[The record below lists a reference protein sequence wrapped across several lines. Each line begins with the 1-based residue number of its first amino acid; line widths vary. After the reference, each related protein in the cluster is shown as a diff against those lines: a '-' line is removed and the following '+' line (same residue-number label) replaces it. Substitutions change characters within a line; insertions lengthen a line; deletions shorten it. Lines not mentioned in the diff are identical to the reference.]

1 MNKFLFLLFFLSIVS
16 SQSLIAGNKVPQ
28 LGKDPINKVISAMTL
43 EEKAQLLVG
52 RGQNNISNKDYIVS
66 GAAGMTISIPRLGI
80 PSTVESDGPAGL
92 RIDPRRKEDSKTYY
106 CTGFPIAT
114 LLSSTWNTDV
124 VEEVGAAMGNEV
136 LEYGCDVL
144 LAPGMNIHRNPLC
157 GRNFEYY
164 SEDPLLTGKIAAA
177 MVNGVQSQGVGT
189 SIKHF
194 AANNQET
201 FRMQNSSNI
210 SQRALRE
217 LYLKGFEIAVKES
230 HPWTIMSSYNKINGA
245 YTQEDYSL
253 LTSLLREDWG
263 YKGIV
268 MTDWT
273 GLRNTKAQ
281 VHAGNDLMMPGKS
294 DQVKEIIL
302 AVKSGKLSISDVD
315 RNVKRM
321 LEFIMKTPRFK
332 KYNYTNKPDLKAHA
346 FITRKSADEGIIL
359 LKNDDNTLPLKTESG
374 DIALFGVGSYNFL
387 AGGTG
392 SGDVNKAYVIN
403 MYQGLKNAG
412 FELQPKLNSFYEK
425 YIEAE
430 NVQIKEL
437 NGKKAWW
444 QVFMPEEA
452 KIIPEYIKNRA
463 KDSEVAVI
471 TFFRSSGE
479 GHDRHKTEGDFLLT
493 KKERDILENVTK
505 SFHAVNKKVIVV
517 LNIGGVIET
526 ASWKNIPDAII
537 LAWQPGQEGGNS
549 VADIIKGNV
558 NPSGKL
564 TMTFPVRYSDV
575 PSSKNFP
582 SDYQGEKFNTD
593 KKDIGYTD
601 YDEGLW
607 IGYRYFNTFDKSV
620 SYPFGY
626 GLSYTTFDYAA
637 GAKIK
642 KSGKSYTVA
651 VKITNTGK
659 VAGKEVA
666 ELYISAPKGK
676 LEKPA
681 MELKAFTKT
690 KLLQPGESE
699 IVTMTF
705 NLHDLASFDE
715 SINSWIT
722 DNGKYKVSIGSSV
735 QDVRQTIFF
744 DVKNVYKEKMKA
756 KI

>member
-1 MNKFLFLLFFLSIVS
+1 MNKFFVILFFLSIVS
-16 SQSLIAGNKVPQ
+16 GSSIIAGNKIPQ

-52 RGQNNISNKDYIVS
+52 LGQSKITNTDYIVS

-80 PSTVESDGPAGL
+80 PSTVEADGPAGL
-92 RIDPRRKEDSKTYY
+92 RIDPRRADDSKTYY

-114 LLSSTWNTDV
+114 LLSSTWNTDLV
-124 VEEVGAAMGNEV
+124 KEVGAAMGNEV

-201 FRMQNSSNI
+201 FRTQNSSNI

-230 HPWTIMSSYNKINGA
+230 HPWTIMSSYNKINGV

-273 GLRNTKAQ
+273 DLRNTISQ

-294 DQVKEIIL
+294 DQVKEIVL
-302 AVKSGKLSISDVD
+302 AVKSGELSISDVD

-321 LEFIMKTPRFK
+321 LEFIIKTPRFK
-332 KYNYTNKPDLKAHA
+332 KYNYTNDPDFKSHA
-346 FITRKSADEGIIL
+346 SITRKSADEGIIL

-374 DIALFGVGSYNFL
+374 KIALFGVGSYNFL

-392 SGDVNKAYVIN
+392 SGNVHKAYVIN
-403 MYQGLKNAG
+403 LAQGLKNAG

-430 NVQIKEL
+430 DVQIKEL
-437 NGKKAWW
+437 NGKSAWW

-452 KIIPEYIKNRA
+452 KIIPEYIENRA

-471 TFFRSSGE
+471 TFSRSSGE
-479 GHDRHKTEGDFLLT
+479 GFDRHKTEGDFLLT
-493 KKERDILENVTK
+493 KNERNILENVTK
-505 SFHAVNKKVIVV
+505 SFHAVNKKVVVV

-526 ASWKNIPDAII
+526 ASWKNLPDAII

-564 TMTFPVRYSDV
+564 TMTFPVSYSDV

-637 GAKIK
+637 AKIK
-642 KSGKSYTVA
+642 KSGKSYTVD

-681 MELKAFTKT
+681 MELKSFAKT

-699 IVTMTF
+699 MVTMTF
-705 NLHDLASFDE
+705 NLLDLASFDE
-715 SINSWIT
+715 SLNSWIT
-722 DNGKYKVSIGSSV
+722 DKGKYKVSIGSSV

-744 DVKNVYKEKMKA
+744 DVKTMLKEKVKA